1 MTAMSYRDAIPADA
15 PAIRTLFADSF
26 TRTFGHLY
34 APADLAAF
42 LAPMTVEA
50 WQAEIADP
58 AYAFRLAEADGV
70 LAGFVKLGPATFPVE
85 RSGPAIELRQF
96 YVDAAYHGSGIAP
109 VLMDWALA
117 TARARSAVEMFLSVY
132 VDNARARRFYT
143 RYGFER
149 IGRYTFMVGDHADE
163 DDIMRLTL

>member
-1 MTAMSYRDAIPADA
+1 MTAMHYRDATPTDA
-15 PAIRTLFADSF
+15 PALRTLFADSF

-42 LAPMTVEA
+42 LGPMTVGAGEK
-50 WQAEIADP
+50 EIADP
-58 AYAFRLAEADGV
+58 AYVFRLAEADGT

-85 RSGPAIELRQF
+85 RRGPAIELRQF
-96 YVDAAYHGSGIAP
+96 YVDAAHHGSGIAP

-117 TARARSAVEMFLSVY
+117 TARAHGAVEMFLSVY
-132 VDNARARRFYT
+132 VDNERARRFYQ

-163 DDIMRLTL
+163 DDIMRLAL

>member
-1 MTAMSYRDAIPADA
+1 MSYRDAIPADA

-58 AYAFRLAEADGV
+58 AYAFRLAEADGG
-70 LAGFVKLGPATFPVE
+70 LAGFVKL
-85 RSGPAIELRQF
+85 GPAIELRQF

-117 TARARSAVEMFLSVY
+117 TARARGAVEMFLSVY